1 MPDDASRTIAYRGV
15 DNCLHHH
22 PRRRGLK
29 TPCRMGT
36 SPCHASC
43 SVHPFLNSGI
53 LVHETT
59 CTRELNNVT
68 ERRGLLWLAR
78 NTTFSPG
85 VDLPERPLRVLRAER
100 LGRLGW
106 GNAAPVKVPRAALRR
121 GGEGAELLVRGGDEE
136 LGK

>member
-1 MPDDASRTIAYRGV
+1 MP
-15 DNCLHHH
+15 
-22 PRRRGLK
+22 
-29 TPCRMGT
+29 
-36 SPCHASC
+36 C

-100 LGRLGW
+100 L
-106 GNAAPVKVPRAALRR
+106 PVGVPRAALRR
-121 GGEGAELLVRGGDEE
+121 DGEGAEVLVREVDEE
-136 LGK
+136 LGKGGVVGGEGGRELRRVCCWMRCFS